1 MKLLR
6 LLLPLLL
13 LAFSASAWAQE
24 DDGAVQWTARL
35 EPADAR
41 VGEAAQIVVEARMR
55 EGWHVY
61 APVNW
66 EPVYGIKVELPEGS
80 PFEAAGEVIEAPGPW
95 KEDKAF
101 GQWVKT
107 YGGAVALG
115 LPVRLKAGADSAT
128 VKVTSQACDDR
139 VCEDPREYDLTIP
152 IAPSAGDPR
161 PERMEPSQEPPA
173 QPAGYVEPSPEE
185 AERPADAYPP
195 GESAE
200 GGPAASEAID
210 DTAAGIDEA
219 KRKGLL
225 PFMLV
230 AFLAGIA
237 ALATPCV
244 WPMIPITVSFFSKK
258 QGREGIQAA
267 ALYSLGIIGTFTGIG
282 VAVSAIFGATGVQDL
297 AANPWVNGFLAILF
311 IVLALNLFGAFEIAV
326 PSWIINKI
334 QKGQK
339 RGGWIAP
346 ILMGFAFS
354 LTSFTCTVPFAG
366 TVLAGA
372 AQGDYLFPT
381 MGMLAF
387 SIAFAL
393 PFFFLAVFPQA
404 MSRMPKSGGW
414 LQATKIYL
422 GFIELMAALK
432 FISNIDLALGWG
444 LVTFEVF
451 GAIWVAL
458 LGLAS
463 AYLMGW
469 VSLPTELAPSK
480 PGWVR
485 RGIGIASFAG
495 VVFILLGMRGNSL
508 GSLVA
513 FFPPRPYPGME
524 QEGQAGVGGIAWK
537 HTLEEGIEAAKAD
550 DKLLFVNF
558 TGVTCVN
565 CRQMEQNVFPVA
577 EVKERIEAM
586 VPVEL
591 FTDRGTDEDR
601 ANGKLRQELTKV
613 ATNPVY
619 VVLTPERKVVKIF
632 QGLAESPEQ
641 FAKFLDEAKSLARGQ
656 NDGQLV
662 SRR

>member
-13 LAFSASAWAQE
+13 FVFAAPAWAQE
-24 DDGAVQWTARL
+24 DDAAVQWTARL

-41 VGEAAQIVVEARMR
+41 VGEAAQIVVEAAIR

-66 EPVYGIKVELPEGS
+66 KPVYGIKVELAEGS
-80 PFEAAGEVIEAPGPW
+80 PFEAAGEIIEAPGPW

-107 YGGAVALG
+107 YEGAVALG
-115 LPVRLKAGADSAT
+115 LPVRLKSAADSAQ

-152 IAPSAGDPR
+152 IQPLAGEPR
-161 PERMEPSQEPPA
+161 PDRMEPSDQPPA
-173 QPAGYVEPSPEE
+173 QPAGYIEPSPEE
-185 AERPADAYPP
+185 AERPAAAVPP
-195 GESAE
+195 GAEDGGGPAE
-200 GGPAASEAID
+200 GGPVDE
-210 DTAAGIDEA
+210 TAAGIDEA
-219 KRKGLL
+219 KGRGLL
-225 PFMLV
+225 AYMLV
-230 AFLAGIA
+230 AFLAGLA

-244 WPMIPITVSFFSKK
+244 WPMIPITVSFFSKQ

-267 ALYSLGIIGTFTGIG
+267 GLYSLGIVGTFTGIG
-282 VAVSAIFGATGVQDL
+282 VAVSAIFGATGVQDI

-311 IVLALNLFGAFEIAV
+311 IVLALNLFGAYEIAV
-326 PSWIINKI
+326 PSWVINRI

-387 SIAFAL
+387 SVAFAL
-393 PFFFLAVFPQA
+393 PFFFLALFPQA
-404 MSRMPKSGGW
+404 LSRMPKSGSW
-414 LQATKIYL
+414 LQSTKIYL
-422 GFIELMAALK
+422 GFIELMAAMK
-432 FISNIDLALGWG
+432 FISNIDLALGWR

-451 GAIWVAL
+451 AAIWVAL

-469 VSLPTELAPSK
+469 VSLPTELSRSK
-480 PGWVR
+480 PSWVR

-495 VVFILLGMRGNSL
+495 VAFLLLGMRGNSL

-524 QEGQAGVGGIAWK
+524 QAGMAGVGGIEWRRS
-537 HTLEEGIEAAKAD
+537 LDEGIDEAESEGR
-550 DKLLFVNF
+550 LLFLNF

-565 CRQMEQNVFPVA
+565 CRQMEQNVFPVPA
-577 EVKERIEAM
+577 VKERIEAM

-591 FTDRGTDEDR
+591 YTDRGTEEDR
-601 ANGKLRQELTKV
+601 ANGRLRQELTKV

-632 QGLAESPEQ
+632 QGLAESPEK
-641 FAKFLDEAKSLARGQ
+641 FAEFLDEAKALARRE